1 MGRRRG
7 VGSPQEGGAE
17 GVMLAGRMPKRGMP
31 KRGERGFTLVE
42 TIVAVLVL
50 SLVGLAAAQFAVMAI
65 RTSYAQQM
73 RSTAVSLGDDGVE
86 RVQAQIASVN
96 SDSYFTELTKGMSAD
111 GVKEAY
117 NALLDAGAFT
127 ANAGASAS
135 AQISDLGY
143 AATVD
148 GSGKYVQSARTTQGK
163 DFKHSTFQVY
173 TVVEKAYR
181 LSGTMQVKTAS
192 EWGLPNH
199 GLEYVSGGG
208 ASADVNDRTKAV
220 TKAFTSGSTN
230 TYVPVIRVVVG
241 VTWPDNLTKGKTCI
255 YTTSTL
261 LDVAP
266 DQKIIV

>member
-7 VGSPQEGGAE
+7 VGFPQEGGAE

-50 SLVGLAAAQFAVMAI
+50 SLVGLAAAQFAVTAI

-96 SDSYFTELTKGMSAD
+96 SDSYFDELTKGMGESRVD
-111 GVKEAY
+111 DAY
-117 NALLDAGAFT
+117 TALQKAGAFT
-127 ANAGASAS
+127 SNGTVTT
-135 AQISDLGY
+135 QLKDLGW
-143 AATVD
+143 AATAD
-148 GSGKYVQSARTTQGK
+148 SSDTYIHPARTTTGK
-163 DFKHSTFQVY
+163 DFKQSEFMVY

-192 EWGLPNH
+192 AWGLPNH
-199 GLEYVSGGG
+199 GLDYVNGGDASG
-208 ASADVNDRTKAV
+208 DVWTPTKPV
-220 TKAFTSGSTN
+220 TKAFKSGSTS

-241 VTWPDNLTKGKTCI
+241 VTWPDNLTKNKTCI
-255 YTTSTL
+255 YTTSTV
-261 LDVAP
+261 LDVNA
-266 DQKIIV
+266 DWKLIV

>member
-1 MGRRRG
+1 MRREAVVESHGR
-7 VGSPQEGGAE
+7 SCACGA
-17 GVMLAGRMPKRGMP
+17 VCSAAKHGRLPKQ
-31 KRGERGFTLVE
+31 GERGFTLVE
-42 TIVAVLVL
+42 TIVAVIVL
-50 SLVGLAAAQFAVMAI
+50 SLVGLAAAQFAVTAV

-86 RVQAQIASVN
+86 RVQAQLASVK
-96 SDSYFTELTKGMSAD
+96 SDSYFEELTKGMGAAD
-111 GVKEAY
+111 VKEAY

-127 ANAGASAS
+127 ANAGAAAS

-148 GSGKYVQSARTTQGK
+148 GSGKYVQPARTTQGK

-192 EWGLPNH
+192 EWGLPDH
-199 GLEYVSGGG
+199 GLDYVGGG
-208 ASADVNDRTKAV
+208 DASADVNDPTKAV
-220 TKAFTSGSTN
+220 TKAFKSGSAN
-230 TYVPVIRVVVG
+230 MYIPVLRVVVG
-241 VTWPDNLTKGKTCI
+241 VTWPDNISKNKICI